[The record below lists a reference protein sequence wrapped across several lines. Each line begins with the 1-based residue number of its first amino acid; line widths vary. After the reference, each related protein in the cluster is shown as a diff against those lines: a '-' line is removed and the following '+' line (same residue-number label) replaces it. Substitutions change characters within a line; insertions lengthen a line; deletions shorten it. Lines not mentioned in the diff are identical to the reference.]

1 MENKFIIA
9 LRKQLRFDTVAG
21 KVTTED
27 LWLLP
32 LTSKTRANLNDIA
45 VGLDDLIQKQPRKS
59 FVEDTPK
66 DNDDT
71 QLKFDIVM
79 YVIETKRAE
88 AKIIADA
95 AERKAKRE
103 KLLELIDRKENQ
115 ELENKG
121 LDELRKMA
129 SEM

>member
-1 MENKFIIA
+1 MENKFITA
-9 LRKQLRFDTVAG
+9 LRKQLRFDTVTG

-59 FVEDTPK
+59 FVEDSPK

-71 QLKFDIVM
+71 QLKFDIVLF
-79 YVIETKRAE
+79 VIETKRAE
-88 AKIIADA
+88 AKIVSEA

-103 KLLELIDRKENQ
+103 KLLDLIDRKENQ
-115 ELENKG
+115 ELESKG

-129 SEM
+129 NEL

>member
-59 FVEDTPK
+59 FVEETPK

-71 QLKFDIVM
+71 QLKFDIVL

-88 AKIIADA
+88 AKIVSEAAD
-95 AERKAKRE
+95 RKAKRE

>member
-1 MENKFIIA
+1 MENKFITA

-59 FVEDTPK
+59 FVEETPK

-71 QLKFDIVM
+71 QLKFDIVL

-95 AERKAKRE
+95 ADRKAKRE

>member
-59 FVEDTPK
+59 FVEDSPK

-71 QLKFDIVM
+71 QLKFDIVLF
-79 YVIETKRAE
+79 VIETKRAE
-88 AKIIADA
+88 AKIVSEA

>member
-79 YVIETKRAE
+79 YVIETKRSE

>member
-21 KVTTED
+21 KVTCED

-79 YVIETKRAE
+79 YVIETKRSE

>member
-1 MENKFIIA
+1 MENKFITA

-79 YVIETKRAE
+79 HVIETKRAE
-88 AKIIADA
+88 AKIVSEA